1 MSFKLKADFRNIE
14 IIKEELRIVTYGMYD
29 IKNIHVLF
37 RYLWQMDKCASLKDL
52 RQTTAKSIISLLSH
66 QLQDIHLENS

>member
-1 MSFKLKADFRNIE
+1 MSLKLKADFRNIE
-14 IIKEELRIVTYGMYD
+14 IIKEELRIVTYRMYD
-29 IKNIHVLF
+29 IKYIHVLF
-37 RYLWQMDKCASLKDL
+37 RYLWQTDKCASLKDL